1 MSKASFGGSSA
12 QQIKAELDNGE
23 SIDLSATPEGHLE
36 IAIHNPLLPFGSV
49 HVESLNHQIQ
59 IDGIYGFNES
69 QTYYLTSSTG
79 NISIDD
85 MGNCWIK
92 Y

>member
-36 IAIHNPLLPFGSV
+36 IAIHNPLLPFEV
-49 HVESLNHQIQ
+49 LYILYH
-59 IDGIYGFNES
+59 
-69 QTYYLTSSTG
+69 YLLQ
-79 NISIDD
+79 
-85 MGNCWIK
+85 
-92 Y
+92 